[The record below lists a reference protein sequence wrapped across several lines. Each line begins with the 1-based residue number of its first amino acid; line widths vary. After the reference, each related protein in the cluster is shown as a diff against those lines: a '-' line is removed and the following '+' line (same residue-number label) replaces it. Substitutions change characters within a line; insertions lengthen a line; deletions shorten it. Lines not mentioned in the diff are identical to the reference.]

1 MRKLPGLTR
10 LTNPFRTSV
19 GQACSLR
26 GVSNPPAE
34 RQGRFSAATRLA
46 AAVLLAAS
54 LCAGQT
60 RAHHAK
66 PAAPPDQQDQS
77 SWPLSSLTVSG
88 NHAYTREQILAA
100 AGLRVGEVV
109 SKKAF
114 EAARERL
121 LATGNFR
128 TVGYSYEPNEQG
140 NGYSGRLEV
149 AEEDQLY
156 PIGFDSLPATNEEL
170 LAVLK
175 AKDPLYG
182 DRVPATEPVVQR
194 YVGYLAAYL
203 AGKGYHE
210 KITGAL
216 AAESTPELVL
226 LFRPS
231 IRPSIAQ
238 VKFTGNKAIRQEE
251 LQVAIAN
258 VAVGT
263 VYIAPRFQAFLDNS
277 VRPVYESHGYVR
289 VTFPKV
295 TVEKATDVN
304 GVVVTVQVDEGQI
317 YKLAA
322 VKAPETAELV
332 KIAGLKT
339 GDVFDGSQVS
349 KAQQK
354 IVATWHRRGYM
365 HASTSVDRQINEKDK
380 TVTLLLHVD
389 AGPLYTFRTLTI
401 QGLDVVS
408 EPAIRKMWGM
418 PVGHPYNVD
427 YPDRFL
433 KVVKEEGVLD
443 NLGDTKAD
451 AKVDEDAHVV
461 DVTLLFNG
469 TLSEKGKKRREGDR
483 EKPPDTDNPARDNPP
498 FPE

>member
-1 MRKLPGLTR
+1 MRQLPGLTLIAACAI
-10 LTNPFRTSV
+10 LT
-19 GQACSLR
+19 
-26 GVSNPPAE
+26 
-34 RQGRFSAATRLA
+34 AA
-46 AAVLLAAS
+46 

-60 RAHHAK
+60 REHRSK
-66 PAAPPDQQDQS
+66 PAPPPGERNQAA
-77 SWPLSSLTVSG
+77 WPLSSLSVAG
-88 NHAYTREQILAA
+88 NHVYTRAQILTV
-100 AGLRVGEVV
+100 AGLRVGQTV
-109 SKKAF
+109 SKQAF

-128 TVGYSYEPNEQG
+128 TVGYSYEPNAEG

-149 AEEDQLY
+149 TEEEQLY
-156 PIGFDSLPATNEEL
+156 PIGFDSLPATNQEL
-170 LAVLK
+170 LGVLK
-175 AKDPLYG
+175 ASDLLFG

-194 YVGYLAAYL
+194 YAGYLAAYL

-216 AAESTPELVL
+216 AAEASPELVL
-226 LFRPS
+226 LFRPVV
-231 IRPSIAQ
+231 RPSIAQ

-251 LQVAIAN
+251 LQAAIGS

-263 VYIAPRFQAFLDNS
+263 VYIAPRFQAFLENS
-277 VRPVYESHGYVR
+277 VRPVYETHGYVR
-289 VTFPKV
+289 VAFPKV

-304 GVVVTVQVDEGQI
+304 GLVVTVQVDEGQV

-322 VKAPETAELV
+322 VKAPEVAELV

-339 GDVFDGSQVS
+339 GEVFDFSQVS
-349 KAQQK
+349 AARQK

-365 HASTSVDRQINEKDK
+365 HATTSVDRQINDKDR
-380 TVTLLLHVD
+380 TLTLLLHVD
-389 AGPLYTFRTLTI
+389 SGPQYTFRTLTVK
-401 QGLDVVS
+401 GLDIIS

-418 PVGHPYNVD
+418 PEGHPYNVD

-433 KVVKEEGVLD
+433 KVVREEGVLD
-443 NLGDTKAD
+443 NLGETHAD
-451 AKVDEDAHVV
+451 AKVDEDAHAV

-483 EKPPDTDNPARDNPP
+483 EKPPASDTSPPDSPP
-498 FPE
+498 FLLQPPA